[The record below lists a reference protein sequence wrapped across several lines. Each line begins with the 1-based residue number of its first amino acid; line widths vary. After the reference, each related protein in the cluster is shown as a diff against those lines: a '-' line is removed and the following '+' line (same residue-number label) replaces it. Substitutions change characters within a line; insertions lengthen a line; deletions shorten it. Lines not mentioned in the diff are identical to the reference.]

1 MKRWTVKEEHKLI
14 DLISEGLSHKQCA
27 DALGRTESAIHNRV
41 QVMRERFVVVKPKRN
56 RVEQVEQEEE
66 SSILKL
72 GVCLSALLNV
82 ALTAHIVFNLL

>member
-41 QVMRERFVVVKPKRN
+41 QVMRERFVVVKPRSKQA
-56 RVEQVEQEEE
+56 EKVEQEE
-66 SSILKL
+66 SSSLAL
-72 GVCLSALLNV
+72 YLSILLNV
-82 ALTAHIVFNLL
+82 ALTAHIVFTYL

>member
-41 QVMRERFVVVKPKRN
+41 QVMRERFVVVKPKRKQA
-56 RVEQVEQEEE
+56 EKVEQEE
-66 SSILKL
+66 SSSLAL
-72 GVCLSALLNV
+72 YLSLLLNV
-82 ALTAHIVFNLL
+82 ALTAHIVFTHL

>member
-41 QVMRERFVVVKPKRN
+41 QVMRERFVVVKPKRKQA
-56 RVEQVEQEEE
+56 EKVEQEEQ
-66 SSILKL
+66 SPNL
-72 GVCLSALLNV
+72 GLYLSLLLNV
-82 ALTAHIVFNLL
+82 ALTAEIVFNLL

>member
-41 QVMRERFVVVKPKRN
+41 QVMRERFVVVKPRSKQAEE
-56 RVEQVEQEEE
+56 VKQEA
-66 SSILKL
+66 SSSLAL
-72 GVCLSALLNV
+72 YLSLLLNV
-82 ALTAHIVFNLL
+82 ALTAHIVFTYL